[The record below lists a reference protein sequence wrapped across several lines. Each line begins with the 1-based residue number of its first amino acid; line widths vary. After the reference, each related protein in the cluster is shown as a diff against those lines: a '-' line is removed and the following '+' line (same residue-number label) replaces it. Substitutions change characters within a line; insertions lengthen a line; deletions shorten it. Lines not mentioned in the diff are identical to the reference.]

1 MSSPFGLLPTGVR
14 IDVQVAPR
22 ASRDA
27 VLGVHD
33 GAVKIALT
41 APPVD
46 GEANAA
52 LVAFLAKSLG
62 IAKRNVVLATGQTSK
77 RKRLEL
83 RGVDLASAQA
93 WLAEATGEDDAT

>member
-1 MSSPFGLLPTGVR
+1 MADPLRVTTIELGVR
-14 IDVQVAPR
+14 FEVQVAPR

-33 GAVKIALT
+33 GALKVALT

-52 LVAFLAKSLG
+52 LVAFLAKRLG
-62 IAKRNVVLATGQTSK
+62 IAKRDVTITQGTSSK
-77 RKRLEL
+77 RKTLEA
-83 RGVDLASAQA
+83 RGVDASALRA
-93 WLAEATGEDDAT
+93 LVT

>member
-1 MSSPFGLLPTGVR
+1 MTVPLYVTTTDTGVR
-14 IDVQVAPR
+14 FEVQVAPR

-33 GAVKIALT
+33 GALKVALT

-52 LVAFLAKSLG
+52 LVAFLAKRLG
-62 IAKRNVVLATGQTSK
+62 VAKRDVTITQGTSSK
-77 RKRLEL
+77 RKTLEA
-83 RGVDLASAQA
+83 RGVDASALRA
-93 WLAEATGEDDAT
+93 LVG